1 MQITLAPAPRRVPLS
16 LQVVN
21 FFNGLSQVG
30 WLVFGFGMIFFWV
43 FTLNA
48 DFSFAT
54 FRGSI
59 AMADG
64 KVTSV
69 ESTGASVNDVNVK
82 ANHYE
87 FSVAGQTYRGTA
99 YSSGDEVTAGE
110 EVTVEYDEDDPH
122 RSRIEGMRRAIFGP
136 AVALVNIFPLIGLV
150 LLIPATRTA
159 FKRNRL
165 LREGML
171 AQGKLIGKEPT
182 NMTINDRRVFEL
194 QFEFTSRD
202 GRRNIAKART
212 SDTARLEDESTEPLL
227 YDPNDPSRAYVL
239 DEAPARPELESN
251 GDLRGRPVAAM
262 FALII
267 PVFVIAVHGLVLWMK
282 FGR

>member
-1 MQITLAPAPRRVPLS
+1 MQTTLAPAPRRVPLS

-21 FFNGLSQVG
+21 FFNGFSQIG
-30 WLVFGFGMIFFWV
+30 WLVFGFGMIFFWI

-59 AMADG
+59 ATANG
-64 KVTSV
+64 KVTNV
-69 ESTGASVNDVNVK
+69 ESTGASENDVNVK

-99 YSSGDEVTAGE
+99 YSTGDEVTPGE
-110 EVTVEYDEDDPH
+110 EVTVEYDEDDPE

-136 AVALVNIFPLIGLV
+136 AVALVNIFPLIGLG
-150 LLIPATRTA
+150 LLIPAMRTGL
-159 FKRNRL
+159 KRNRL
-165 LREGML
+165 LREGVL
-171 AQGKLIGKEPT
+171 AQGKLIGREPT
-182 NMTINDRRVFEL
+182 NMTINNRRVFEL
-194 QFEFTSRD
+194 HFEFNARD
-202 GRRNIAKART
+202 GRRYTAKART
-212 SDTARLEDESTEPLL
+212 TNSERLEDEATEPLL
-227 YDPNDPSRAYVL
+227 YDPSDPTRAYVL

-251 GDLRGRPVAAM
+251 GDLRGRPVSAL

-267 PVFVIAVHGLVLWMK
+267 PLFVIGIHALVLYFK
-282 FGR
+282 LT